1 MAAQWERLKTGLG
14 IGPEPVA
21 EPESLPSQL
30 LHQLDEATTLSKTQR
45 VYGFAICLGLGL
57 LFGFLSSVFF
67 LMPVKFAIL
76 YTLANLLFIGSTMFL
91 MGPLAQFKKMFE
103 KGRIIATCLYFGA
116 MFITLWMAIK
126 LHSFPGTILAL
137 LVQMGA
143 LIWYCMSY
151 IPFARAM
158 ATKMFSSF
166 ISG

>member
-30 LHQLDEATTLSKTQR
+30 LHQLDEATTLSKTQ
-45 VYGFAICLGLGL
+45 
-57 LFGFLSSVFF
+57 SSVFF